1 MESDGDGV
9 GWGGVDDWRGW
20 NAAAAQL
27 SFGVVEGK
35 ERGMTAA
42 QRSAEG
48 GLVRCALLL
57 PAFVKAEKVAT
68 GTMQNVPLHGNTQT
82 VASL

>member
-42 QRSAEG
+42 
-48 GLVRCALLL
+48 LLL